1 MLITGGCG
9 FIGSKLVS
17 YIQNRASAK
26 ITILDNLSK
35 SNKES
40 IEGLDAELIVGD
52 VRNRDV
58 VDQVV
63 EGKDTVI
70 HLAAQ
75 TGVID
80 SIEDPYK
87 DACVNIEGSLNLLQA
102 SVKHGIKRFV
112 FASSA
117 APLGEQ
123 SPPMHEGMVPRPI
136 SPYGASKLSVEAYCS
151 AFYGSFDL
159 KTVSLRFSN
168 VYGPGSLNKESVVA
182 LFFKRIQEGKPLII
196 YGDGDQTRDFIYVAD
211 ICKAIYIAFD
221 HEDGRPDKYFGEVY
235 HVGTGIEA
243 SINRLVDMIKKLVER
258 TTDRKVDI
266 RYVPERK
273 GEIKRNYSSIDK
285 FRNITGFEPEF
296 SLEKGLENTWE
307 FFGTVF
313 K

>member
-1 MLITGGCG
+1 MITGGCG
-9 FIGSKLVS
+9 LIGANLVS
-17 YIQNRASAK
+17 YILNRTSAK
-26 ITILDNLSK
+26 ITVLDNLSK
-35 SNKES
+35 GNKGS

-52 VRNRDV
+52 VRNKDV
-58 VDQVV
+58 VDQVT

-75 TGVID
+75 TSVID
-80 SIEDPYK
+80 SIEDPFK

-102 SVKHGIKRFV
+102 SVRHGVQRFV

-123 SPPMHEGMVPRPI
+123 APPMHEDMVPRPI

-159 KTVSLRFSN
+159 RTVCLRFSN

-182 LFFKRIQEGKPLII
+182 LFFKRMLEGKPLII
-196 YGDGDQTRDFIYVAD
+196 YGDGNQTRDLIYVND
-211 ICKAIYIAFD
+211 ICKAIYVAFD
-221 HEDGRPDKYFGEVY
+221 LEDGGPDKHFGEVY
-235 HVGTGIEA
+235 QVGTGIET
-243 SINRLVDMIKKLVER
+243 SINQLADMIKRLVER

-273 GEIKRNYSSIDK
+273 GEIKRNYSRVDK
-285 FRNITGFEPEF
+285 FKKVTGFEPEY